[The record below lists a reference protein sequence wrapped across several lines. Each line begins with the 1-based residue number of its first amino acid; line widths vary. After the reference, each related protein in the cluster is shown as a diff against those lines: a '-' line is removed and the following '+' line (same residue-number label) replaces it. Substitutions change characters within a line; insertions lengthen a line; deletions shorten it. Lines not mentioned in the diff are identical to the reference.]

1 MAGVAEKLYPPTI
14 GSSMPAFYQENGA
27 ATIVVPFSM
36 NRAVSVSDISGF
48 RIKIKTVQSNT
59 FIHTLESREVNNSI
73 TNREV
78 RFTWS
83 DISNFNIRLGQY
95 LKIQMAYIGKD
106 GTIGYFSTVG
116 IAKYTSKPSV
126 YIKRLVSDTNLIEPF
141 QQTYTGVYVTS
152 EDKSERP
159 YAYSFFLYNF
169 EKGLIETSGWKLHNT
184 SVNNLASESLS
195 LDEATDTYTFETLL
209 TTNYLYYIQ
218 YAVRTINNLEIYS
231 PMYSCMDP
239 STPETSF
246 GVNLVATNNYEEAYV
261 ELNFSLKDK
270 YTTKSDEELLAMYP
284 EAVEVVTQ
292 ENTDVNNNTSIIYK
306 KFATAHGVNAPLL
319 QDEEGNDIYYI
330 YASLPKPISIEICRS
345 SKLDNY
351 ESWQVLKKKYFTN
364 YNQALSWSYKDFT
377 IEQGIT
383 YKYCFRQ
390 YSENS
395 VSSSRAESNLV
406 MADFEDMFLWD
417 GKKQLKI
424 RFNPKVSSFKT
435 TRFEQKID
443 TIGSKYPFIFR
454 NGVVSYKEFPIAGLI
469 SYKADNN
476 EMFTNAIELDLISN
490 NKTHRDYTP
499 VNQNYND
506 YSNEDNPVY
515 SGKSWE
521 RSETLDSVGYNMRAE
536 RLFKLKLMDWLG
548 NGKIK
553 MFKSPQ
559 EGNYLVRLLNISLTP
574 EDRLGRMLHNFS
586 CTAYEMEELT
596 YNNLLNLNFLNIADD
611 EETNM
616 VTSSILFKNKIAEI
630 TNIDVSVKINE
641 NDILNWMRIEP
652 TVNGNGH
659 SFFVRLGADSADNK
673 VFISPV
679 GLTFN
684 AGSSFESQLP
694 DVYFNIKDN
703 LSLIEDVSNQT
714 QANLTNLKN
723 QCIDLVGD
731 SLLHYKYN
739 STEILIGDF
748 NNIRSIYIKNQ
759 ISTTIGPNTL
769 SFNYTDYSS
778 FQVLKF
784 FVLDFKEKVIKDIIQ
799 RAQNVYE
806 DKDTH
811 TTITQFDDIS
821 LYKIYDTNNNLL
833 RTCYCQNGSLQT
845 ITNGEIKTT
854 ITLVDQDD
862 NVFNFNEPPVL
873 NLNDSFYKSIVIGNG
888 IYLNCAYQVKI
899 TEYKS

>member
-14 GSSMPAFYQENGA
+14 GSSMPAFYQENGT

-59 FIHTLESREVNNSI
+59 FIHTLENREVNNSI

-78 RFTWS
+78 KFIWS

-116 IAKYTSKPSV
+116 IVKYTSKPSV
-126 YIKRLVSDTNLIEPF
+126 YVKRLVSDTNLIEPF

-169 EKGLIETSGWKLHNT
+169 EKGLVETSGWKLHNT
-184 SVNNLASESLS
+184 SVNNLVSESLS

-218 YAVRTINNLEIYS
+218 YAVRTINNLEVYS

-246 GVNLVATNNYEEAYV
+246 GVNLIATNNYEEAYI

-284 EAVEVVTQ
+284 EAVEVITQ
-292 ENTDVNNNTSIIYK
+292 ENTNINNNTSIIYK
-306 KFATAHGVNAPLL
+306 KFATAHDVNAPLL

-351 ESWQVLKKKYFTN
+351 ESWQILKKKYFTN
-364 YNQALSWSYKDFT
+364 YAQALNWSYKDFT

-395 VSSSRAESNLV
+395 VSSSRAESNSV

-417 GKKQLKI
+417 GEKQLKI

-476 EMFTNAIELDLISN
+476 EMFANATELDLISN
-490 NKTHRDYTP
+490 DKTHRDYTP
-499 VNQNYND
+499 INQNYND

-574 EDRLGRMLHNFS
+574 EDRLGRMLHSFS

-611 EETNM
+611 EETNI
-616 VTSSILFKNKIAEI
+616 VTNSILFRDKIAEI

-703 LSLIEDVSNQT
+703 LSLMEDVSNQT
-714 QANLTNLKN
+714 QANLANLKS

-739 STEILIGDF
+739 NTEILIGDF

-759 ISTTIGPNTL
+759 ISTTVGPNTL

-799 RAQNVYE
+799 RAQSVYE

-821 LYKIYDTNNNLL
+821 LYKIYDTNDNLL

-862 NVFNFNEPPVL
+862 NVFNFNEPPIL
-873 NLNDSFYKSIVIGNG
+873 NLNDSFYKTIIIGNG

>member
-14 GSSMPAFYQENGA
+14 GSSMPAFYQENGT

-59 FIHTLESREVNNSI
+59 FIHTLENREVNNSI

-78 RFTWS
+78 RFIWS

-116 IAKYTSKPSV
+116 IVKYTSKPNV

-169 EKGLIETSGWKLHNT
+169 EKGLVETSGWKLHNT
-184 SVNNLASESLS
+184 SVNNLVSESLS

-218 YAVRTINNLEIYS
+218 YAVRTINNLEVYS

-246 GVNLVATNNYEEAYV
+246 GVNLIATNNYEEAYI

-284 EAVEVVTQ
+284 EAVEVITQ
-292 ENTDVNNNTSIIYK
+292 ENTNINNNTSIIYK
-306 KFATAHGVNAPLL
+306 KFATSHDVNAPLL

-351 ESWQVLKKKYFTN
+351 ESWQILKKKYFTN
-364 YNQALSWSYKDFT
+364 YAQALNWSYKDFT

-417 GKKQLKI
+417 GEKQLKI

-476 EMFTNAIELDLISN
+476 EMFANATELDLISN
-490 NKTHRDYTP
+490 DKTHRDYTP
-499 VNQNYND
+499 INQNYND
-506 YSNEDNPVY
+506 YSNEDNSAY

-574 EDRLGRMLHNFS
+574 EDRLGRMLHSFS

-611 EETNM
+611 EETNI
-616 VTSSILFKNKIAEI
+616 VTNSILFRDKIAEI

-703 LSLIEDVSNQT
+703 LSLMEDVSNQT
-714 QANLTNLKN
+714 QANLANLKS

-739 STEILIGDF
+739 NTEILIGDF

-759 ISTTIGPNTL
+759 ISTTVGPNTL

-821 LYKIYDTNNNLL
+821 LYKIYDTDDNLL

-862 NVFNFNEPPVL
+862 NVFNFNEPPIL
-873 NLNDSFYKSIVIGNG
+873 NLNDSFYKTIIIGNG

>member
-27 ATIVVPFSM
+27 ATVVVPFSM

-159 YAYSFFLYNF
+159 YSYSFFLYNF

-209 TTNYLYYIQ
+209 TTNYLYYVQ

-246 GVNLVATNNYEEAYV
+246 GVNLVATNNYEEAYI

-292 ENTDVNNNTSIIYK
+292 ENTNVNNNTSIIYK

-364 YNQALSWSYKDFT
+364 YTQALSWSYKDFT

-406 MADFEDMFLWD
+406 IADFEDMFLWD

-476 EMFTNAIELDLISN
+476 EMFANAIELDLISN
-490 NKTHRDYTP
+490 DKTHRDYTP

-616 VTSSILFKNKIAEI
+616 VTSSILFKNKIAGI
-630 TNIDVSVKINE
+630 TNIDTSVKINE

-703 LSLIEDVSNQT
+703 LSLMEEVSNQT
-714 QANLTNLKN
+714 QENLTNLKN

-739 STEILIGDF
+739 NTEILIGDF

-854 ITLVDQDD
+854 IALVDQDD